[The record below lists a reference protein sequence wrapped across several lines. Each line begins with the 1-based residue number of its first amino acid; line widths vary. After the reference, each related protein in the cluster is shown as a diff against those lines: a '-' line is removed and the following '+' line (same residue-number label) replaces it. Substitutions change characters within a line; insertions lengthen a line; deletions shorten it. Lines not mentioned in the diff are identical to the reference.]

1 MIFNRRNHP
10 VSEES
15 SLRDASMIKKL
26 SHKSQEASHSH
37 KGRKHMKYIHIHPL
51 DNVSVALEDLKKGE
65 TISVTAEASAGI
77 QKIASVKETS
87 APAPSAEASASILL
101 REDVARGHKIALT
114 DIAAGQP
121 VIKYGCVIARART
134 DIPAGSWVHTHNA
147 ETELSENTEYHYD
160 HKVYKLPEVAGKTFR
175 GYRRADGRVG
185 IRNELWI
192 VPLVGCVNGIAKE
205 LAEANQEVIA
215 GTSVDGLYYFPHP
228 YGCSQMGEDLA
239 TTAKLLAALVRHPNA
254 GGVLVLSLGCE
265 NLQPEMF
272 REVLGS
278 YDPDRVKF
286 LVGQEEED
294 EAVKGAQLL
303 RELAEYASQFRREE
317 LPAGELVVGMKC
329 GGSDGLSG
337 ITANPAVGRFSDR
350 LIALGGSTVLTEVPE
365 MFGAENIL
373 FSRCENEVVYR
384 KAVDMVN
391 AFKKYFTDHGQVVYE
406 NPSPGNKKGGITT
419 LEDKSCGCV
428 QKGGSA
434 QIVDVLSYAEPVTK
448 KGLNLLS
455 GPGNDLVSATDL
467 TAAGAH
473 LILFTTGRGTP
484 FGAPAPTVKIATN
497 SQLAMRKK
505 NWIDF
510 NAGTVAEGKET
521 LDEAGDRL
529 LDYVLSVASGEE
541 TLSEQH
547 GCREIAIFKDGVT
560 L

>member
-1 MIFNRRNHP
+1 MILKHRKHP
-10 VSEES
+10 DSGKYP
-15 SLRDASMIKKL
+15 LRDASMIKML
-26 SHKSQEASHSH
+26 SHKAPEASHSH

-51 DNVSVALEDLKKGE
+51 DNVAVALEDLKKGDLV
-65 TISVTAEASAGI
+65 SVTAQTPAEI
-77 QKIASVKETS
+77 QKAASVEGTS
-87 APAPSAEASASILL
+87 EPAPSAVSSPGILL

-160 HKVYKLPEVAGKTFR
+160 HKVYELPEVAEKTFR

-205 LAEANQEVIA
+205 LAEENQKLIA
-215 GTSVDGLYYFPHP
+215 GTSVDGLYYFQHP

-286 LVGQEEED
+286 LVCQEEED

-317 LPAGELVVGMKC
+317 LPASELVVGMKC

-373 FSRCENEVVYR
+373 FSRCENKAVYR

-497 SQLAMRKK
+497 SQLAAHKK